1 MIRGA
6 LVGLARDLSVVAV
19 FALVAV
25 PTAACVM
32 ALSTAD
38 VDRQRA
44 IERNAAWIYR
54 SDAAPAAD
62 QLLAK
67 EIYCLAWRTQ
77 TENGVDA
84 GDAGIVCVPEG
95 GQ

>member
-6 LVGLARDLSVVAV
+6 LVGLARDVCAIAV
-19 FALVAV
+19 FALVAI

-32 ALSTAD
+32 ALSEAD
-38 VDRQRA
+38 VERQRA
-44 IERNAAWIYR
+44 IQRNAAWIYR

-62 QLLAK
+62 QLLSK
-67 EIYCLAWRTQ
+67 ENYCNAWRTL
-77 TENGVDA
+77 TENGADA

>member
-6 LVGLARDLSVVAV
+6 LVGLARDASVVAV

-32 ALSTAD
+32 ALSTTD
-38 VDRQRA
+38 MDRQRA
-44 IERNAAWIYR
+44 IERNAAWVYR

-62 QLLAK
+62 QLLSK
-67 EIYCLAWRTQ
+67 ENYCLAWRTLV
-77 TENGVDA
+77 ENGVDA
-84 GDAGIVCVPEG
+84 GDAGISCEPEG
-95 GQ
+95 GR